1 METFNGLVLLWQ
13 LAFVASIITFFYGQ
27 WKNSWFSMFISFI
40 TFLPI
45 AYYFNGAENGW
56 RVLAIIPFLLLLFV
70 FVFWKKSHSKK

>member
-13 LAFVASIITFFYGQ
+13 LAFVASIITLLYSL
-27 WKNSWFSMFISFI
+27 WKKSWFSMFMSSI

-56 RVLAIIPFLLLLFV
+56 RVLAIIPFLLLLV
-70 FVFWKKSHSKK
+70 TIVFWKRSPSKK